1 MVEQQEPPSLAEVA
15 VKDPT
20 VFTWFT
26 IVTVTSTAIP
36 ILRSGHM
43 KSAAQNVQVM
53 QSHSTPMMPMEHG
66 VLAIT
71 LPRHHILW
79 RCMEL
84 SPALQAHLMDISTG
98 MYKFD

>member
-1 MVEQQEPPSLAEVA
+1 MVEQKEPPFLAEAA

-43 KSAAQNVQVM
+43 KSAALNVQVT

-71 LPRHHILW
+71 LPKHHILW
-79 RCMEL
+79 ICVEL
-84 SPALQAHLMDISTG
+84 SPALQAHLMDISMG
-98 MYKFD
+98 MYRFD